1 MAAQRPS
8 LYSKAKGV
16 CVVWGAKVSS
26 RALPENTLVVLALP
40 RQKQLRAKTKPRPE
54 ISTQGPTRAGAKK
67 LPLRSMAGPPGPKR
81 LPALPFPI
89 HPWGRISYCL
99 AFQDSDEG
107 GPWQRPPATPPGHA
121 LFNKVLASELSHCL
135 V

>member
-54 ISTQGPTRAGAKK
+54 I
-67 LPLRSMAGPPGPKR
+67 
-81 LPALPFPI
+81 
-89 HPWGRISYCL
+89 
-99 AFQDSDEG
+99 FQHKGQHVQE
-107 GPWQRPPATPPGHA
+107 QKNYR
-121 LFNKVLASELSHCL
+121 
-135 V
+135 